1 MPISSSLGRR
11 AAYAA
16 VAFALLLAGLS
27 PARPAQAAVTGP
39 PVEVNAL
46 IPLTGPGAFIGNAT
60 KKDFDL
66 IQELVNKSGGIKGRP
81 VKFVIGDDQAN
92 PQVSVQLLSDLIAK
106 KVPIVFGGVL
116 AGNCRAMAPLVAKS
130 GPMQWCL
137 SPGIHPVRGSYTFS
151 VSVGT
156 LDDAIGTVR
165 FFREK
170 GWTKV
175 AIITTNDAI
184 GQELDRSYAA
194 ALALPENKS
203 MQVVADEHFNP
214 SDISV
219 AGQVAAIKS
228 SGAQAVLSWVT
239 GTPFGTL
246 LRAFH
251 DAGLDL
257 PVSSSTGNMS
267 FVQMAQYTSFLPS
280 QLYFAG
286 LRSIA
291 REGTLAGPVKDAQNV
306 YFNAFKAAGLRPD
319 VLNAI
324 GWDPIMIVMDAYRKI
339 GPDATADQLRDFV
352 DNLHGYAGTSG
363 IYDFGDPEQ
372 RGLTISALVIDK
384 WDPVK
389 QDFVSA
395 SRPGGHVK

>member
-1 MPISSSLGRR
+1 MQQNHPRTIG
-11 AAYAA
+11 A
-16 VAFALLLAGLS
+16 ALLALALIAL
-27 PARPAQAAVTGP
+27 PALPALAAAPVSGA
-39 PVEVNAL
+39 PVEINVL
-46 IPLTGPGAFIGNAT
+46 LPLTGSGAFIGNAT
-60 KKDFDL
+60 KKDLDL
-66 IQELVNKSGGIKGRP
+66 IESIVNDSGGIKGRP

-92 PQVSVQLLSDLIAK
+92 PQVSVQLTSALVAK
-106 KVPIVFGGVL
+106 KVPIVLGGVL
-116 AGNCRAMAPLVAKS
+116 AGNCRAMQPLVAKD
-130 GPMQWCL
+130 GPMHWCL

-175 AIITTNDAI
+175 AIVTTNDAI

-203 MQVVADEHFNP
+203 MQVVANEHFNP
-214 SDISV
+214 TDISV

-228 SGAQAVLSWVT
+228 SGAQAVLTWVT

-251 DAGLDL
+251 DAGVDL
-257 PVSSSTGNMS
+257 PISSSTGNMS
-267 FVQMAQYTSFLPS
+267 FVQMAQYTSFLPKE
-280 QLYFAG
+280 LYFAG
-286 LRSIA
+286 LRSIT
-291 REGTLAGPVKDAQNV
+291 REGTLPGPVRDAQDV
-306 YFNAFKAAGLRPD
+306 YFGAFKAAGARPD

-324 GWDPIMIVMDAYRKI
+324 GWDPVMIVIDAYRHI
-339 GPDATADQLRDFV
+339 GPDATADQLRTYV

-372 RGLTISALVIDK
+372 RGLTISALIIDR

-389 QDFVSA
+389 QDFVPA
-395 SRPGGHVK
+395 SRPGGYVK